1 MIGRQNI
8 HMSTKKVNSD
18 HAQRLHLYAIDL
30 SPWIAWQHIGLD
42 ACGIPY
48 DTRHQDYDPEL
59 VMHYALFHWDQY
71 LITANSYHQTI
82 FLQQTDW
89 LVKRACLVGND
100 GAGWMIASTKGSQ
113 SGDPYLSAA
122 VQGAGLSTLLR
133 AYQLTHEEIVLE
145 MAQRVARTFE
155 YDILDGG
162 VGAPVGTNGIF
173 FQTMAVYPAS
183 HQLSGFLFALLGL
196 YDYLSFTGD
205 APVEHLTQRAFT
217 TLHDLLDEF
226 DLGYWTRSDLL
237 STELASPAH
246 LTLQIALLKALA
258 RASGCAHCF
267 KLASHWYGYKK
278 RFRNHLRSLA
288 VKNVHR
294 SRRALLRQVQ
304 ARFFPRV
311 ASQERTRVCVPVYG
325 FPVMGGTRAVLENM
339 AEVMRERWDIEYLAQ
354 RVEPHGEELVV
365 HAFGTKL
372 MAPWQFPAVLLYV
385 LAGSCKLLA
394 LLRRTSSYHLIMPQ
408 DGVFTAAFAAVA
420 AKIAGVRV
428 VCIDHGNLTL
438 LENKAYRSERL
449 QALSTL
455 GWSKLHVFLGR
466 LQYAFYWPTLKV
478 FAWIAAHLVD
488 HFLIPGVAGDA
499 IDEGCQQL
507 SIPLS
512 RVTRFASMIDVNR
525 HVLSEGA
532 TREKLREQR
541 NLAPDAIIIAM
552 ICRLAPEKGV
562 DVALESIDLA
572 LAACSLSLRQRVRVV
587 IAGDGPLYEHVKR
600 EIIRRKLTEYCVLW
614 GATPHADILA
624 LLQCSDIFLYTSTRG
639 ACFSMAVLEAMAS
652 GCAVVASTEPVS
664 NALLLAEK
672 RGIAV
677 QANAP
682 QQTGVA
688 LATLI
693 NDLDLCHSM
702 GASAREYVAQRHSG
716 EMFARDLFRIGF
728 WSRGQ
733 HPQKVTMQRNESK

>member
-18 HAQRLHLYAIDL
+18 CVQRLHLYAIDL
-30 SPWIAWQHIGLD
+30 SSWIAWQHIGLD

-48 DTRHQDYDPEL
+48 DTRHEDYDPEL

-71 LITANSYHQTI
+71 LITANSYHRTI

-89 LVKRACLVGND
+89 LVKHARLVGD
-100 GAGWMIASTKGSQ
+100 DDAGWMVTFTKGSQ
-113 SGDPYLSAA
+113 SCGPYLSAA
-122 VQGAGLSTLLR
+122 VQGVGLSTLVR
-133 AYQLTHEEIVLE
+133 AYQLTREEIVLE
-145 MAQRVARTFE
+145 MARRVARTFAS
-155 YDILDGG
+155 DILDGG
-162 VGAPVGTNGIF
+162 VAAPVGNNGIF
-173 FQTMAVYPAS
+173 FQAVAVYPAS
-183 HQLSGFLFALLGL
+183 HQLNGFLFALPGL

-205 APVEHLTQRAFT
+205 TLVEHLTQRAFT

-237 STELASPAH
+237 SAELASPED

-258 RASGCAHCF
+258 RASGCTHCF
-267 KLASHWYGYKK
+267 KLASRWCSYEK
-278 RFRNHLRSLA
+278 RFRNHLHSFA

-339 AEVMRERWDIEYLAQ
+339 AEVMREHWDIEYLTQ

-365 HAFGTKL
+365 HAFGTKH
-372 MAPWQFPAVLLYV
+372 MAPWQFPAVWLYV

-428 VCIDHGNLTL
+428 ICIDHGNLTL
-438 LENKAYRSERL
+438 LENRAYRSERL

-455 GWSKLHVFLGR
+455 RVFLGR
-466 LQYAFYWPTLKV
+466 LQYAFYWPSLKV
-478 FAWIAAHLVD
+478 FAWMAAHLVD
-488 HFLIPGVAGDA
+488 HFLIPGVAEDA

-507 SIPLS
+507 GIPLS

-525 HVLSEGA
+525 HALPEGV
-532 TREKLREQR
+532 TREMLREQR
-541 NLAPDAIIIAM
+541 DLAPDAIIIAM

-572 LAACSLSLRQRVRVV
+572 LAACSLSLRHRVRVV
-587 IAGDGPLYEHVKR
+587 IAGDGPLHEHVKQ
-600 EIIRRKLTEYCVLW
+600 EITRRKLTEYCTLW
-614 GATPHADILA
+614 GATAHADVLA
-624 LLQCSDIFLYTSTRG
+624 LLQYSDIFLYTSTRG

-716 EMFARDLFRIGF
+716 EMFARDLLRSGF

-733 HPQKVTMQRNESK
+733 HPQKVTMQRNESES